1 MIIITLQTLTLRI
14 VTKPVYECYVE
25 GTGGILLLQLVLV
38 TRHL

>member
-1 MIIITLQTLTLRI
+1 MIIITLQTLRI

-38 TRHL
+38 TPHH